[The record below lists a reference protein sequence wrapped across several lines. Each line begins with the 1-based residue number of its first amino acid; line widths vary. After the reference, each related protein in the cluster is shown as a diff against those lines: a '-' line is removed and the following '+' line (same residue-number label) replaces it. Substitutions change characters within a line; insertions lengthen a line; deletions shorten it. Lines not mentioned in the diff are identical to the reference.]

1 VVQVYAI
8 TDRGPNQDCGDLTT
22 DWRSDNK
29 PAVDSGKGFPLE
41 KFAPTV
47 TELELTAG
55 WSHEM
60 DKNGGLTV
68 TKMMPL
74 HYAEAREV
82 YGKYATGRGTKPPF
96 AQWKS
101 ATTKYGESATSLPDA
116 MQQLPG
122 AKRSAA

>member
-1 VVQVYAI
+1 VVQVYTI
-8 TDRGPNQDCGDLTT
+8 TDRGPNQDCGDLTGLRKT
-22 DWRSDNK
+22 K
-29 PAVDSGKGFPLE
+29 PAVASGKAFPLE

-47 TELELTAG
+47 TELEITGG